1 MSISPTPPSK
11 LPESSPGGGTP
22 MWLVILVVVIAV
34 LLAYSFYAQNSARQ
48 GLQGDMKQVSQK
60 IDTIGKRM
68 DVTDDRF
75 ANLKGQ
81 VEVTTERLGL
91 TQKELERAR
100 ALAQNIKKEVAASNA
115 QLAGKIAEVQKASET
130 GIAGVSG
137 EVAGVKTDVA
147 GTKQEVSEIKMKL
160 ERAIGDLG
168 VQSGLIAKNHDELD
182 ELRRRGDRNY
192 FDFDLTKRA
201 GPQRVGPVTMRLKKA
216 DTKKLKY
223 TMDVVVDDRNIEKKD
238 KTLLEPVQFL
248 VKGTR
253 VPYEVVVQD
262 VQKDRIIGYLST
274 PKEMAAAPQP
284 RPQP

>member
-1 MSISPTPPSK
+1 
-11 LPESSPGGGTP
+11 

-48 GLQGDMKQVSQK
+48 GLSGQMKQVSQK
-60 IDTIGKRM
+60 LDVIGKRM

-81 VEVTTERLGL
+81 VEVTSERLGL
-91 TQKELERAR
+91 TQKEIEKAR
-100 ALAQNIKKEVAASNA
+100 SLAQAIKKEVAASNE
-115 QLAGKIAEVQKASET
+115 QLANRIAEVQKASET
-130 GIAGVSG
+130 GIAGVTG

-147 GTKQEVSEIKMKL
+147 GTKLKVTEIESKL

-168 VQSGLIAKNHDELD
+168 IQSGLIARSREELD
-182 ELRRRGDRNY
+182 ALRVRGERNY

-216 DTKKLKY
+216 DSKKLKY

-238 KTLLEPVQFL
+238 KTVFEPIQFL
-248 VKGTR
+248 TKGSR
-253 VPYEVVVQD
+253 IPYEVVVQD
-262 VQKDRIIGYLST
+262 VQKDRIIGYLAT
-274 PKEMAAAPQP
+274 PKEMAAAPP
-284 RPQP
+284 ANPQP

>member
-11 LPESSPGGGTP
+11 VPESAPGGGTP

-48 GLQGDMKQVSQK
+48 SLQGQMKQVSQK
-60 IDTIGKRM
+60 SDVTSKRM
-68 DVTDDRF
+68 DVADDRF

-100 ALAQNIKKEVAASNA
+100 ALAQNIKKEVATANE
-115 QLAGKIAEVQKASET
+115 QLSGRIAEVQKASES
-130 GIAGVSG
+130 GIAAVTG
-137 EVAGVKTDVA
+137 EVSGVKTDVA
-147 GTKQEVSEIKMKL
+147 GTKQKVSEIEMKL

-168 VQSGLIAKNHDELD
+168 VQSGLIAKSHDELE

-248 VKGTR
+248 VKGSR

-274 PKEMAAAPQP
+274 PKEMAGTPQTKPQP
-284 RPQP
+284 